1 MPLVAATN
9 TAERIT
15 HVAIGAPGGA
25 SDWVAEIDAF
35 GGHVNAALVA
45 LQQWGAPD
53 AEDLPISSKAKDPTA
68 ARDLLAVAE
77 AWVCEGTAARLNLPA
92 CARRLY

>member
-1 MPLVAATN
+1 MLKQRLDDLVPHPSPTLMPLVAATN

-45 LQQWGAPD
+45 LQQWGAPQRY
-53 AEDLPISSKAKDPTA
+53 ST
-68 ARDLLAVAE
+68 R
-77 AWVCEGTAARLNLPA
+77 PA
-92 CARRLY
+92 GVRQGNYA